1 MEMEDRIKA
10 LIAVGAA
17 INGNC
22 QPCLQSAAQ
31 MALES
36 GANASE
42 IAIAIEVGKKVR
54 AGASTGMD
62 QIILNLNNL
71 VRISGTTGNSGCGCD
86 SLDKLSEAGKNG

>member
-1 MEMEDRIKA
+1 MELENRIKA
-10 LIAVGAA
+10 LVAVGAA
-17 INGNC
+17 VTANC

-31 MALES
+31 MALGS
-36 GANASE
+36 GADASE

-62 QIILNLNNL
+62 QFILDLNNL

-86 SLDKLSEAGKNG
+86 SLEKISEAGKNG